1 MRNSMKKSTC
11 LWVKRRACDRKLEN
25 SNLSFCEDI
34 SYKMVADAKKKRK
47 SSFMMYI
54 RKSFS
59 VNSSMF

>member
-1 MRNSMKKSTC
+1 M
-11 LWVKRRACDRKLEN
+11 KRRACDRKLEN